1 MRALGRT
8 AIALIAAAAAC
19 APTAVPPSAPTP
31 TVPTSASATA
41 GSTPRPP
48 IASTVARGATFIFEP
63 GLVRWC
69 GVFGTPVASD
79 LRIGGAVFAGSAT
92 PPFIGSDVRPGGWV
106 CLSGTVVRSEIS
118 SNQLADVS
126 VTTAPVGTWP
136 SGPIRASACGLIT
149 ELFVGDMPSGGFI
162 TLNGTKFLVGGARPA
177 GELVALP
184 PQELR
189 VGQSLC
195 ISGTRLEPYPDGSFN
210 AVGGRAVV
218 MP

>member
-1 MRALGRT
+1 MRALGCT

-31 TVPTSASATA
+31 
-41 GSTPRPP
+41 
-48 IASTVARGATFIFEP
+48 TVARGATFIFEP

-106 CLSGTVVRSEIS
+106 CLSGTIVRSEIS
-118 SNQLADVS
+118 SNQLTDTTI
-126 VTTAPVGTWP
+126 TTAPNGTMP
-136 SGPIRASACGLIT
+136 PGPIRASACGLIT